1 MDACAMWD
9 VKLVLFLCSEVKASL
24 DLSLSRTQINLVV
37 NTVISCSH
45 GPLSSRPFVTGG
57 YGSSTLGG
65 FHNRYYLYSCE
76 GLFCRVT
83 NTCPSHLPCYYMCAG
98 ILLRKEFLDWIPHNW
113 CGHSS
118 AALFGIQVLDSKTA
132 LSHGCWLDGEKLFMP
147 SIQKFDSPVDITWHS
162 RGLIMSM
169 NQNKVVSVYRYII
182 EKILFSLQPFVSLE
196 SLRLF
201 SLFAR
206 MLGSFALWNNE
217 ALCSISLCRWLSMD
231 NMQTRSMQSVTL

>member
-24 DLSLSRTQINLVV
+24 DLSLSTTQINLVF
-37 NTVISCSH
+37 NTVMSCSH
-45 GPLSSRPFVTGG
+45 GPLSSRPFVTGR

-76 GLFCRVT
+76 GLFCRGT

-98 ILLRKEFLDWIPHNW
+98 ILLCKEFLDWIPHNW

-147 SIQKFDSPVDITWHS
+147 SIQKVDSPVGITWHS
-162 RGLIMSM
+162 READYVNESEQGG
-169 NQNKVVSVYRYII
+169 V
-182 EKILFSLQPFVSLE
+182 SLQIHNWEDLIQSATLWSLE

-217 ALCSISLCRWLSMD
+217 APCSISLCRWLSMD